1 MIVFGI
7 GISLLLMS
15 ILLYVYLNNVNE
27 RYNKEKEYKGV
38 EVPVPSKYI
47 SFIPLL
53 ISIVMIFCSCIYSQ
67 DVGETAVLRNLGGS
81 LAGSS
86 TEAGFHFKAPWQDV
100 ISYDVRNNLVNYHGE
115 NTEYSYDGGSAEG
128 PYVTINDKSGA
139 KADVDIQV
147 NYSLDSDTARYLYSE
162 YGTQENFTKN
172 YVSNDLRSVT
182 REAAGEFDTISLLT
196 KRGDFTNSVQE
207 ALTKKWNKIGLTVE
221 QVSVQDIS
229 YPKSITDA
237 YADAQAAEIE
247 KSKAQNK
254 QETAK
259 VEAETKKIQ
268 AEGEA
273 QANRTLNDSLTD
285 NVLKQKY
292 IDALEE
298 AAKNDNLIITDGSSG
313 SLITVQK

>member
-1 MIVFGI
+1 M
-7 GISLLLMS
+7 
-15 ILLYVYLNNVNE
+15 
-27 RYNKEKEYKGV
+27 
-38 EVPVPSKYI
+38 
-47 SFIPLL
+47 
-53 ISIVMIFCSCIYSQ
+53 
-67 DVGETAVLRNLGGS
+67 
-81 LAGSS
+81 
-86 TEAGFHFKAPWQDV
+86 
-100 ISYDVRNNLVNYHGE
+100 
-115 NTEYSYDGGSAEG
+115 
-128 PYVTINDKSGA
+128 
-139 KADVDIQV
+139 
-147 NYSLDSDTARYLYSE
+147 DSDTARYLYSE

-182 REAAGEFDTISLLT
+182 REVAGEFDTISLLT

-237 YADAQAAEIE
+237 YADAQAAEVE

-313 SLITVQK
+313 SLINIQK